1 MKRTF
6 ARIVLPVVLLSVAAF
21 AQAGSA
27 AAAPAGAA
35 PAPAASTPAANT
47 SAATGPVAT
56 KVGIINIQ
64 QAIVLTNEGK
74 RDLEA
79 LEKKFEPTRTSLQGQ
94 QKEISDMESQLKTQG
109 DKLNEDAR
117 SKLVKDLD
125 AKRKS
130 FQRTAEDAQA
140 DFQQQQGELVNRIGG
155 KLMEV
160 LDKYAKSNG
169 YSMIVDVSNPQ
180 SPVLWAS
187 AATDVTQ
194 EIANS
199 YNASSNVPAPA
210 NAPSATRPGGA
221 APRPTANTT
230 PRPPAPTTPK

>member
-6 ARIVLPVVLLSVAAF
+6 ARIVLPLVLLSVTAF
-21 AQAGSA
+21 AQAGGAASA
-27 AAAPAGAA
+27 PAAPAT
-35 PAPAASTPAANT
+35 STPAST
-47 SAATGPVAT
+47 TPAATGTVST

-74 RDLEA
+74 RDLET
-79 LEKKFEPTRTSLQGQ
+79 LEKKFEPTRTGLQGQ
-94 QKEISDMESQLKTQG
+94 QKEIQDMENQLKAQDG
-109 DKLNEDAR
+109 KLNDDTRA
-117 SKLVKDLD
+117 KLVKDIES
-125 AKRKS
+125 KRKN

-169 YSMIVDVSNPQ
+169 YSLIVDVSNPQ

-194 EIANS
+194 EIAKA
-199 YNASSNVPAPA
+199 YNATSNVPAPA
-210 NAPSATRPGGA
+210 NTPAAPSATRPSGVT
-221 APRPTANTT
+221 PRPTASTGT
-230 PRPPAPTTPK
+230 RPATTPK